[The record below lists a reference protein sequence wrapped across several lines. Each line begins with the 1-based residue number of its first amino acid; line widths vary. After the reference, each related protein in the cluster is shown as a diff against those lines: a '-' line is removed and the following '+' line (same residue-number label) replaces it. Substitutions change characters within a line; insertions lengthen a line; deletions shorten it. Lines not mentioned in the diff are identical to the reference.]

1 MISDSQ
7 IKYGSRVFLHG
18 KSRLYKEYQEC
29 TGALKKSIFYLTAL
43 KSLQIAKIIELEC
56 FYFLNNLYFC
66 TPIVSEIYIVEN

>member
-7 IKYGSRVFLHG
+7 IKYGLRVFLHG

-29 TGALKKSIFYLTAL
+29 VFELKKFMFYLTTL
-43 KSLQIAKIIELEC
+43 KSLQIAKIIDLDC